1 MSAENTWE
9 AGIVQEVVNEMK
21 IAPKSDQLL
30 LRCYWYRMMIAK
42 GTCACTT
49 RGKGGDDCEKYLRIK
64 ELWFEEV
71 LYKAKMLEIEI
82 NEIPTKSTTYSAWR
96 AVCIEFILI
105 STF

>member
-1 MSAENTWE
+1 MPID
-9 AGIVQEVVNEMK
+9 AGIDERKYLNQALEK
-21 IAPKSDQLL
+21 CI
-30 LRCYWYRMMIAK
+30 
-42 GTCACTT
+42 
-49 RGKGGDDCEKYLRIK
+49 KYLRIK